1 MPEVF
6 IYGNHGDTVVGED
19 EFERTDSS
27 SNIVRSFSNDYGS
40 VVDSVA
46 SAISD
51 FFE

>member
-27 SNIVRSFSNDYGS
+27 SNIVSSFSNDYG
-40 VVDSVA
+40 SVA